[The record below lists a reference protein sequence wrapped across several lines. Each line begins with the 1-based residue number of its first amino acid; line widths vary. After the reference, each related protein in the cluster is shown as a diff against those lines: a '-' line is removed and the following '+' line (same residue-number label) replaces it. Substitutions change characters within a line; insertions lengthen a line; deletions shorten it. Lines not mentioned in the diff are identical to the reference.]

1 MCSQIGDHR
10 VGELPNDTRLIGAHL
25 VMVDAAGDVSLTFP
39 FAKDLIPP
47 DLIPPGK
54 GGRDPSVK
62 RGRESEH
69 RIHSAS
75 EPTSGHAGVRACGC
89 QGLRVRDASSMAA

>member
-47 DLIPPGK
+47 GK
-54 GGRDPSVK
+54 GGGETR
-62 RGRESEH
+62 
-69 RIHSAS
+69 
-75 EPTSGHAGVRACGC
+75 
-89 QGLRVRDASSMAA
+89 Q